1 MNNNKKQPQEYDLVL
16 GGNNSPPLNALVLGG
31 IEGIKRRFSNANSND
46 EKIAIL
52 REALK
57 YGEAGEDF
65 LSDVFSISKG
75 KIQWIAAAFISA
87 TKNETY
93 KELLVDYFADFII
106 NNFHNWNTWR
116 KEIPNIKIHLKGIK
130 FNNLTEIQNRDF
142 SNTNLINADLSYVDL
157 YKCNFSNA
165 NLCQANLSWS
175 NLGDTNF
182 HNAKLIGANLER
194 AFLSGAELRKTDLRK
209 ANIEFTSFGTTLI
222 DNIKIDPTCF
232 NHDFES
238 SRINNL
244 VFRNIV
250 FNKSTF
256 RHTIL
261 TKVNFINCN
270 LENICFRG
278 VLSQD
283 DIYENCN
290 LIDAEFSYCQSKNN
304 KVSFRNSN
312 LENADFRFSD
322 LRGFV
327 FENVNLKGVD
337 FRWSDLTGVDFT
349 GLDVSGANFTRCTFG
364 NNNLRLA
371 NTEGAKFNSIDSPR
385 FPPGL
390 ESSNLKGALFDDQYY
405 YEPGYE

>member
-1 MNNNKKQPQEYDLVL
+1 MNNEERKPKEYDVVL
-16 GGNNSPPLNALVLGG
+16 GGNNSPPVNALVLGG
-31 IEGIKRRFSNANSND
+31 IEGIKRRFTNADSD
-46 EKIAIL
+46 EEKIAIL
-52 REALK
+52 RESLK
-57 YGEAGEDF
+57 YSETGEDF
-65 LSDVFSISKG
+65 LSDVFSVSKG
-75 KIQWIAAAFISA
+75 KIQWMAAVFISA

-93 KELLVDYFADFII
+93 KELLVDYFADFIQ
-106 NNFHNWNTWR
+106 NNKQDWNNWR
-116 KEIPNIKIHLKGIK
+116 KEVQDIHIHLKKLK
-130 FNNLTEIQNRDF
+130 FKNLTVLTDRDF
-142 SNTNLINADLSYVDL
+142 SNTNLINADLSYTDL
-157 YKCNFSNA
+157 YECNFSHA

-175 NLGDTNF
+175 DLKDTNF
-182 HNAKLIGANLER
+182 YNTKLVGANLET

-209 ANIEFTSFGTTLI
+209 ANIEFTSFSTTLI
-222 DNIKIDPTCF
+222 DNIKIDPTGF

-244 VFRNIV
+244 VFRNIL
-250 FNKSTF
+250 FKKSTF

-278 VLSQD
+278 VSSQD
-283 DIYENCN
+283 AIYENCN
-290 LIDAEFSYCQSKNN
+290 LIDAEFSYCQSRNN
-304 KVSFRNSN
+304 KVSFNNSN

-322 LRGFV
+322 IRGFV
-327 FENVNLKGVD
+327 FENVNLKSAD

-349 GLDVSGANFTRCTFG
+349 GLDVRGANFTRCTFG
-364 NNNLRLA
+364 NNNLDKA
-371 NTEGAKFNSIDSPR
+371 NTEGAKFSSVDSPR